1 MGSLREHLQLAS
13 GGVISLVG
21 AGGKTTL
28 MFRIARELA
37 EAGESVLT
45 TTTTK
50 IYVPSP
56 EQSPQVILSPSTE
69 EVLEQT
75 RALLP
80 SRLHVTGACGHLG
93 GGEKL
98 AGFPPEVVDEIW
110 RSGLFRWIAV
120 EADGAAARSLKA
132 PAPHEPVI
140 PTSSGWIVAVVG
152 LDVVGMPL
160 DERWVFR
167 PQFYS
172 RITGLPRGRP
182 VTGDSIATAL
192 LHEDGI
198 MRGSP
203 STARRYVYLNK
214 ADDPQRLESGRHLA
228 AVLSAKAKGALHGVL
243 IGAAR
248 GAAPVLESV

>member
-1 MGSLREHLQLAS
+1 M
-13 GGVISLVG
+13 VG

-50 IYVPSP
+50 ILSPTP
-56 EQSPQVILSPSTE
+56 EQSPQLILAASAPE
-69 EVLEQT
+69 LLE
-75 RALLP
+75 RARPLLIEQRHLTAA
-80 SRLHVTGACGHLG
+80 SGYSDDGGKLTGFVP
-93 GGEKL
+93 ETV
-98 AGFPPEVVDEIW
+98 EVVW
-110 RSGLFRWIAV
+110 RSGLFQWIAV
-120 EADGAAARSLKA
+120 EADGAAGRSLKA

-160 DERWVFR
+160 DEQWVFR
-167 PQFYS
+167 THVYS

-182 VTGDSIATAL
+182 VTGDSIAAAL
-192 LHEDGI
+192 LHQDGI

-203 STARRYVYLNK
+203 SSARRYVYLNK
-214 ADDPQRLESGRHLA
+214 ADDPQRVKSGRRLA
-228 AVLSAKAKGALHGVL
+228 AALSARAKGNLQGVL

-248 GAAPVLESV
+248 SAVPVLESV